1 MNLSN
6 FTMATSHNIIDT
18 FPIELTLKHIS
29 KMEGIFRKEKF
40 YSMSEE
46 LSDLKFQLLQKEFV
60 PAGGEILR

>member
-1 MNLSN
+1 
-6 FTMATSHNIIDT
+6 MATSHNIIDT
-18 FPIELTLKHIS
+18 FPIELTLKNIS

-46 LSDLKFQLLQKEFV
+46 LSDLKFQLLQKGSV